1 MSDEVILYDL
11 PSKQGTSWSLNPWKT
26 RLVLNYKSIPYKTEW
41 TEYPDLK
48 PKFEKFLIT
57 TAWPWPGPVFLSL
70 VRLDQSVTIPSAQRP
85 GQAAMVCEKVTA
97 NCACVQSG
105 IPPNQTGA
113 GAAYSSP
120 AIRMPDGSYVMDS
133 RRIADA
139 LESLQPTPPLHLD
152 SPYQARIEDLTK
164 QIVDSIRPVFMP
176 LVPKVFLNPTSRDY
190 FVSTRTKA
198 LGMSLDEY
206 AKGADEGVQ
215 KAKPYIRELG
225 ELLRENNEGPFLQ
238 GKTPCYADMIVLG
251 WLTMLDRLG
260 VGDSFFGL
268 EDGGEEL
275 KRLYDEGVK
284 QGWFER
290 DSY

>member
-48 PKFEKFLIT
+48 PKFEKF
-57 TAWPWPGPVFLSL
+57 
-70 VRLDQSVTIPSAQRP
+70 
-85 GQAAMVCEKVTA
+85 
-97 NCACVQSG
+97 G

-133 RRIADA
+133 RRIVDA

-206 AKGADEGVQ
+206 AKGADKGVQ

>member
-11 PSKQGTSWSLNPWKT
+11 PSKQGKSWSLNPWKT

-48 PKFEKFLIT
+48 PKFEKLYVFASLIT
-57 TAWPWPGPVFLSL
+57 TAWAWP
-70 VRLDQSVTIPSAQRP
+70 AQQP
-85 GQAAMVCEKVTA
+85 GQAAMVCEKLTA

-105 IPPNQTGA
+105 IPPNETGA

-120 AIRMPDGSYVMDS
+120 TVRMPDGSYVMDS

-152 SPYQARIEDLTK
+152 SPCQARIEDLTK
-164 QIVDSIRPVFMP
+164 QIIDSIRPVFMP
-176 LVPKVFLNPTSRDY
+176 MVPKVFLNPASRDY
-190 FVSTRTKA
+190 FLSTRTKA

-225 ELLRENNEGPFLQ
+225 EMLRENNEGPFLQ
-238 GKTPCYADMIVLG
+238 GKTPCYADMVVLA

-260 VGDSFFGL
+260 VGDRFFGL

-275 KRLYDEGVK
+275 KKLYDEGIK
-284 QGWFER
+284 QGWFDR